1 MTQWDTLDL
10 SYMDEN
16 TTPNETEYAEMVEE
30 SHQEIDDIGS
40 FNKYISVV
48 VKLENETNSGGNIST
63 VKRRATD
70 SNGYAIGQVHN
81 NPIMYTW

>member
-1 MTQWDTLDL
+1 MIQYPL
-10 SYMDEN
+10 
-16 TTPNETEYAEMVEE
+16 PV
-30 SHQEIDDIGS
+30 IDDIGS
-40 FNKYISVV
+40 FDKYISVV

-81 NPIMYTW
+81 NPIMYT